1 MASQPIY
8 QFYAELKDYKPV
20 IWRRFQAAG
29 NITLA
34 QLGYITMTLF
44 EMKGNHLF
52 HLEYSV
58 NENMPD
64 DDPAYKS
71 GPDKVLRYSVVGGDS
86 FPESMTSNNYDAAEM
101 TLRRFTS
108 KGDVVFHFFYDYGDG
123 WEVDLRLEKV
133 FEDKDLLGKELPR
146 VLEGEG
152 FGIIENSGGPGG
164 LEHLREVFL
173 KKTDSE
179 YKGLCEWLGKTDL
192 DLSAFDLQDLNF
204 RLKKLPRIFRDLYE
218 YDYSPTQRSIDL
230 IDRNYMK

>member
-8 QFYAELKDYKPV
+8 QFYAELKDYRPV
-20 IWRRFQAAG
+20 MWRRFQAAG

-44 EMKGNHLF
+44 EMKGSHLF

-58 NENMPD
+58 NENMNDTPE
-64 DDPAYKS
+64 YKAL
-71 GPDKVLRYSVVGGDS
+71 PDKVLRYSVVDSDS
-86 FPESMTSNNYDAAEM
+86 FPESITSNNYDATEM

-123 WEVDLRLEKV
+123 WEIELRLEKV
-133 FEDKDLLGKELPR
+133 FEDKDLPGKELPR

-152 FGIIENSGGPGG
+152 FGIIENAGGPVG
-164 LEHLREVFL
+164 LEHLREIFL
-173 KKTDSE
+173 KKTGSE
-179 YKGLCEWLGKTDL
+179 YKDMCKWLGATDL
-192 DLSAFDLQDLNF
+192 DLSAIDLQDLNF

-218 YDYSPTQRSIDL
+218 YDYAPTKRSIDL
-230 IDRNYMK
+230 LDRKYIAK